1 MSGTYDGRR
10 RTRKGF
16 PGPAAGHAR
25 TMPVW
30 PLLAV
35 PGTLVI
41 LAGVL
46 YLSALAESRFL
57 CPRSLIVSAARTRR
71 TTPEYVEAF
80 VARQYERLL
89 RESQV

>member
-1 MSGTYDGRR
+1 MSL
-10 RTRKGF
+10 
-16 PGPAAGHAR
+16 
-25 TMPVW
+25 W

-35 PGTLVI
+35 PATVLLLG
-41 LAGVL
+41 GVL
-46 YLSALAESRFL
+46 FLSAFAEARFL

-89 RESQV
+89 REHQV